1 MPAPERWI
9 ISDILSKPSTMTTS
23 WRPLSTAKHA
33 SRKAAEPVAEA
44 FSTCWTGMPVSPN
57 SFMVRTALMTGAKM

>member
-1 MPAPERWI
+1 
-9 ISDILSKPSTMTTS
+9 MTTS

-44 FSTCWTGMPVSPN
+44 FSSRWTGMPVSPN
-57 SFMVRTALMTGAKM
+57 SFMVRAALMTGAKM